1 MAVER
6 RSIWGLLA
14 AAALLWP
21 ARLGGPLDGVPL
33 DQPLEAVLIGLVVPA
48 LWWFHPGS

>member
-6 RSIWGLLA
+6 RSIWGARQPHCARA
-14 AAALLWP
+14 A
-21 ARLGGPLDGVPL
+21 REPLDGVPL
-33 DQPLEAVLIGLVVPA
+33 DQPEAVLIGLVVPA